1 MPNSPTEVLPMEN
14 NKKKITVE
22 IIGDSL
28 TLITD
33 ESDEFVRDVAMR
45 LNRRMTD
52 LTRNNFRTSKYDAAL
67 LCSLDAMGEKIKA
80 DKRIRTLESQLS
92 VAQLEIKKLKEQ
104 LEAAQ
109 TQPAPEAPKAEEK
122 KPVDESLTK
131 MIRAAS
137 DGETSEDRVRA
148 LENYLDSKKSGESA
162 APAQT
167 REDKI
172 KYIES
177 LLRGNENNG

>member
-1 MPNSPTEVLPMEN
+1 MEN
-14 NKKKITVE
+14 NKKKITVD

-33 ESDEFVRDVAMR
+33 ESDDFVKDVAVR
-45 LNRRMTD
+45 LNRRMAE
-52 LTRNNFRTSKYDAAL
+52 LTRSNFRISKYDASL
-67 LCSLDAMGEKIKA
+67 LCALDAMGEKIKSE
-80 DKRIRTLESQLS
+80 KRIRTLESQLS
-92 VAQLEIKKLKEQ
+92 VAALEIKKLKEQ

-109 TQPAPEAPKAEEK
+109 NNPAPAEVPAEEEK
-122 KPVDESLTK
+122 KSAPESLTK

-148 LENYLDSKKSGESA
+148 LENYLDSKKSGEKT
-162 APAQT
+162 AQS

-177 LLRGNENNG
+177 LLRGSENNG

>member
-1 MPNSPTEVLPMEN
+1 MEN

-33 ESDEFVRDVAMR
+33 ESDDFVKDVAMR
-45 LNRRMTD
+45 LNRRMYD
-52 LTRNNFRTSKYDAAL
+52 LTRNNFRITKYDAAL
-67 LCSLDAMGEKIKA
+67 LCALDAMGEKLKGE
-80 DKRIRTLESQLS
+80 KRIRTLESQLS
-92 VAQLEIKKLKEQ
+92 VSAIEIKKLQEQ

-109 TQPAPEAPKAEEK
+109 TAPVPAEKPAEEEK
-122 KPVDESLTK
+122 KPVDESLSQ

-148 LENYLDSKKSGESA
+148 LENYLDSKKSGETAA

-167 REDKI
+167 REEKI

-177 LLRGNENNG
+177 LLRGSDK

>member
-1 MPNSPTEVLPMEN
+1 MDNT
-14 NKKKITVE
+14 KKKITVE
-22 IIGDSL
+22 IVGDNL

-45 LNRRMTD
+45 LNRRMSD
-52 LTRNNFRTSKYDAAL
+52 LTRNNFRISKYDAAL

-80 DKRIRTLESQLS
+80 EKRVRTLESQIS
-92 VAQLEIKKLKEQ
+92 VAQLEIAKLKEQ
-104 LEAAQ
+104 LSAAQ
-109 TQPAPEAPKAEEK
+109 TAQAQPAPASPAEDDKKA
-122 KPVDESLTK
+122 VDESLTK

-148 LENYLDSKKSGESA
+148 LENYLDSKKAESSDT
-162 APAQT
+162 PAQT

-177 LLRGNENNG
+177 LLRGSSTNA

>member
-1 MPNSPTEVLPMEN
+1 MEN
-14 NKKKITVE
+14 NKKKVTVE
-22 IIGDSL
+22 IIGDTL

-33 ESDEFVRDVAMR
+33 ESDDFVKDVAVR
-45 LNRRMTD
+45 LNRRMTE
-52 LTRNNFRTSKYDAAL
+52 LTRNNFRISKYDAAL
-67 LCSLDAMGEKIKA
+67 LCALDAMGEKVKTE
-80 DKRIRTLESQLS
+80 KRIRTVESQLS
-92 VAQLEIKKLKEQ
+92 VATLEIKKLKEQ

-109 TQPAPEAPKAEEK
+109 TAQAQPAAPASPKEEEK
-122 KPVDESLTK
+122 KPVDESLSQ

-148 LENYLDSKKSGESA
+148 LENYLDSKKSGETSGEK
-162 APAQT
+162 PAQT

-177 LLRGNENNG
+177 LLRGGNE

>member
-1 MPNSPTEVLPMEN
+1 MEN
-14 NKKKITVE
+14 NKKKVTVE
-22 IIGDSL
+22 IVGDTL
-28 TLITD
+28 TLLTD

-52 LTRNNFRTSKYDAAL
+52 LTRNNFRISKYDAAL
-67 LCSLDAMGEKIKA
+67 LCSLDAMSEKIKIE
-80 DKRIRTLESQLS
+80 KRVRTVESQLS

-109 TQPAPEAPKAEEK
+109 SAEPLPKAAPAAEDK
-122 KPVDESLTK
+122 KPVDESLTT
-131 MIRAAS
+131 MLRAAS

-148 LENYLDSKKSGESA
+148 LENYLDSKKSEESSGDK
-162 APAQT
+162 PAQT

-177 LLRGNENNG
+177 LLRGSDRNG

>member
-1 MPNSPTEVLPMEN
+1 MEN
-14 NKKKITVE
+14 TKKKITVE

-33 ESDEFVRDVAMR
+33 ESDDFVRDIALR
-45 LNRRMTD
+45 LNRRMTE
-52 LTRNNFRTSKYDAAL
+52 LTRNNFRISKYDAAL
-67 LCSLDAMGEKIKA
+67 LCALDAMGEKLKA
-80 DKRIRTLESQLS
+80 DKRIHTVESQLS

-104 LEAAQ
+104 LAAAEAA
-109 TQPAPEAPKAEEK
+109 PAPAAKPAQEEK
-122 KPVDESLTK
+122 KPVDESLSQR
-131 MIRAAS
+131 IRAAS

-148 LENYLDSKKSGESA
+148 LENYLDSKKSGEGESSSRS
-162 APAQT
+162 

-177 LLRGNENNG
+177 LLRGSDSNG

>member
-1 MPNSPTEVLPMEN
+1 MEN
-14 NKKKITVE
+14 TKKKVTVE

-33 ESDEFVRDVAMR
+33 ESDDFVKDVAVR
-45 LNRRMTD
+45 LNHRMTE
-52 LTRNNFRTSKYDAAL
+52 LTRNNFRISKYDAAL
-67 LCSLDAMGEKIKA
+67 LCALDAMGEKVKYE
-80 DKRIRTLESQLS
+80 KRIRTVESQLS
-92 VAQLEIKKLKEQ
+92 VAQLEIRKLREQ
-104 LEAAQ
+104 LEEAQ
-109 TQPAPEAPKAEEK
+109 TAQAQPAPAAPAEEEK
-122 KPVDESLTK
+122 KPVDEPLSQ

-148 LENYLDSKKSGESA
+148 LENYLDSRKSGEASGEK
-162 APAQT
+162 PAQT

-177 LLRGNENNG
+177 LLRGSDSNG

>member
-1 MPNSPTEVLPMEN
+1 MEN

-45 LNRRMTD
+45 LNRRMSD
-52 LTRNNFRTSKYDAAL
+52 LTRNNFRISKYDAAL

-80 DKRIRTLESQLS
+80 EKRVRTLESQIS
-92 VAQLEIKKLKEQ
+92 VAQLEIAKLKEQ
-104 LEAAQ
+104 LSAAQ
-109 TQPAPEAPKAEEK
+109 TAQAQPAPAEDDKKA
-122 KPVDESLTK
+122 VDESLTK

-148 LENYLDSKKSGESA
+148 LENYLDSKKAESSDT
-162 APAQT
+162 PAQT

-177 LLRGNENNG
+177 LLRGSSTNA

>member
-1 MPNSPTEVLPMEN
+1 MEN
-14 NKKKITVE
+14 VKKKITVE
-22 IIGDSL
+22 IVGDSM

-33 ESDEFVRDVAMR
+33 ESDDFVREVAMR
-45 LNRRMTD
+45 LNKRMLD

-67 LCSLDAMGEKIKA
+67 LCALDAMSEKVKA
-80 DKRIRTLESQLS
+80 EKRVRTVESQLS
-92 VAQLEIKKLKEQ
+92 VAQQEIRRLEEKLASAESAPA
-104 LEAAQ
+104 EAK
-109 TQPAPEAPKAEEK
+109 APAEE
-122 KPVDESLTK
+122 PRPADESLSR

-148 LENYLDSKKSGESA
+148 LENYLDNKKSGDGGS
-162 APAQT
+162 QS

-177 LLRGNENNG
+177 LLRGND